1 MAKVYFTLGDIISL
15 DLKEGDSAEP
25 SRKPRFASKVGSWH
39 RAPASPIVDR
49 LMREVGVSNEEI
61 NAAYRL
67 ARQSLGQK

>member
-15 DLKEGDSAEP
+15 EMRKGDGTEP
-25 SRKPRFASKVGSWH
+25 SRMPSFASKMGSWY

-67 ARQSLGQK
+67 ARQSLGLK

>member
-15 DLKEGDSAEP
+15 EMRKSDGTES
-25 SRKPRFASKVGSWH
+25 SRMPRFTSKVSSWH

-67 ARQSLGQK
+67 ARQSLGLK

>member
-15 DLKEGDSAEP
+15 DPRQGDGTER
-25 SRKPRFASKVGSWH
+25 SRMPRFTSKVGSWH

-67 ARQSLGQK
+67 ARQSLGLK